1 MMTETTAPTTT
12 RPATAQDLTVLV
24 EMTCRFVDTTA
35 YRTRVL
41 TQRDHF
47 RDTAQFLIDH
57 GLMLVAEQDG
67 IVIGM
72 VGALVITHPL
82 LNVRAGTE
90 LIWWVEPQARR
101 SGVGRR
107 LFDEAEQWARQQGAA
122 LMQFTAYQD
131 ATLERLYRSYGYVA
145 KEVVFEKDLNL

>member
-67 IVIGM
+67 IVMGR
-72 VGALVITHPL
+72 VGALVLPHPL
-82 LNVRAGTE
+82 LKGRGGRNLFGG
-90 LIWWVEPQARR
+90 VEPQARR
-101 SGVGRR
+101 RGVGRR
-107 LFDEAEQWARQQGAA
+107 LFDEAE
-122 LMQFTAYQD
+122 
-131 ATLERLYRSYGYVA
+131 
-145 KEVVFEKDLNL
+145 